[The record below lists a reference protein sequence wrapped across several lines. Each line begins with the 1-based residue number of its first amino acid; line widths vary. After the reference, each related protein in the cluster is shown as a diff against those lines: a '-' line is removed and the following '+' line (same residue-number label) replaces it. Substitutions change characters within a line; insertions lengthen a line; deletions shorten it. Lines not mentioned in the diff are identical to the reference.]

1 MCLPCPDVCLAVCP
15 ARVSALRLP
24 RGVFYHDE
32 DLLMLSLWAKTSGT
46 WINVATVV
54 LGTSLGLALR
64 SRLPKSMQQIITQA
78 VGLMTLV
85 IGVSM
90 ASNLSA
96 IDAGPIDGIILALLV
111 MAAGGLL
118 GEWWQIEKRLSVL
131 GDWLKARVRGGGRF
145 TEGFVAASLLFCI
158 GPMAI
163 VGSINNGLTGD
174 NALLTLKSTM
184 DGLAAIA
191 LTGTYGVGVGFSA
204 LSVLVVQGS
213 LSLLASLS
221 GSIISDPA
229 TSPQVLLIT
238 GTGGLMI
245 LGIGLNLLEVA
256 QVRVASFLPAL
267 LLSPVAIAIARLL

>member
-1 MCLPCPDVCLAVCP
+1 
-15 ARVSALRLP
+15 
-24 RGVFYHDE
+24 
-32 DLLMLSLWAKTSGT
+32 MLSLWAKTSGT
-46 WINVATVV
+46 WINVATIL
-54 LGTSLGLALR
+54 LGTTLGLMLR

-111 MAAGGLL
+111 MAAGGML
-118 GEWWQIEKRLSVL
+118 GEWWQIEKRLTVL

-163 VGSINNGLTGD
+163 VGSLNNGLSGD

-204 LSVLVVQGS
+204 LSVLGVQGA
-213 LSLLASLS
+213 LSVLASLL
-221 GSIISDPA
+221 GTILTDPT
-229 TSPQVLLIT
+229 TSPQVLLLT

-245 LGIGLNLLEVA
+245 LGIGLNLLEIG

-267 LLSPVAIAIARLL
+267 LLCPVAIALAQRL

>member
-1 MCLPCPDVCLAVCP
+1 
-15 ARVSALRLP
+15 
-24 RGVFYHDE
+24 
-32 DLLMLSLWAKTSGT
+32 MLNLWVTTSGT

-54 LGTSLGLALR
+54 LGTALGLMLR
-64 SRLPKSMQQIITQA
+64 SRLPKSMRQIITQA

-90 ASNLSA
+90 AASLSA
-96 IDAGPIDGIILALLV
+96 IEAGPIDGIILALLV
-111 MAAGGLL
+111 MVAGGLL
-118 GEWWQIEKRLSVL
+118 GEWGQIEKRLSVL

-163 VGSINNGLTGD
+163 VGSLNNGLAGD
-174 NALLTLKSTM
+174 NTLLTLKATM

-191 LTGTYGVGVGFSA
+191 LTGTYGIGVGFSA
-204 LSVLVVQGS
+204 LSVLVLQGG
-213 LSLLASLS
+213 LSLLASGS
-221 GSIISDPA
+221 GAIVPDPA
-229 TSPQVLLIT
+229 TSPHVLLIT

-245 LGIGLNLLEVA
+245 LGIGLNLLEIG

-267 LLSPVAIAIARLL
+267 LLSPLAIALAQRL

>member
-1 MCLPCPDVCLAVCP
+1 
-15 ARVSALRLP
+15 
-24 RGVFYHDE
+24 
-32 DLLMLSLWAKTSGT
+32 MLSLWAKTSGT
-46 WINVATVV
+46 WINVATIL
-54 LGTSLGLALR
+54 LGTTLGLMLR

-90 ASNLSA
+90 ASNLSDV
-96 IDAGPIDGIILALLV
+96 DAGPIDGIILALLV
-111 MAAGGLL
+111 MAMGGML

-131 GDWLKARVRGGGRF
+131 GDWLKAKVRGGGRF
-145 TEGFVAASLLFCI
+145 TEGFVAASLLFCV

-163 VGSINNGLTGD
+163 VGSLNNGLSGD

-204 LSVLVVQGS
+204 LSVLGIQGA
-213 LSLLASLS
+213 LSLLSSLL
-221 GSIISDPA
+221 GTVLADPT
-229 TSPQVLLIT
+229 TSPHVLLLT

-245 LGIGLNLLEVA
+245 LGIGLNLLEIG

-267 LLSPVAIAIARLL
+267 LLCPVAIALAQRL

>member
-1 MCLPCPDVCLAVCP
+1 
-15 ARVSALRLP
+15 
-24 RGVFYHDE
+24 
-32 DLLMLSLWAKTSGT
+32 MLSLWAKTSGT

-54 LGTSLGLALR
+54 FGTAVGLLLR
-64 SRLPKSMQQIITQA
+64 SHLPKAMQQIITQA
-78 VGLMTLV
+78 VGLMTMV

-90 ASNLSA
+90 ARSLSD
-96 IDAGPIDGIILALLV
+96 IEAGPIDGIILALLV
-111 MAAGGLL
+111 MVAGGLL

-163 VGSINNGLTGD
+163 VGSLNNGLSGD
-174 NALLTLKSTM
+174 NALLTLKATM

-204 LSVLVVQGS
+204 LSVLVVQGG
-213 LSLLASLS
+213 LSLLASVS
-221 GSIISDPA
+221 GAILPDPA
-229 TSPQVLLIT
+229 SSPHVLLIT

-245 LGIGLNLLEVA
+245 LGIGLNLLEIA

-267 LLSPVAIAIARLL
+267 LLSPLAIALAQRL

>member
-1 MCLPCPDVCLAVCP
+1 
-15 ARVSALRLP
+15 
-24 RGVFYHDE
+24 
-32 DLLMLSLWAKTSGT
+32 MLSLWAITSGT

-54 LGTSLGLALR
+54 LGTSLGLLLR

-78 VGLMTLV
+78 VGLMTVV
-85 IGVSM
+85 IGVTM
-90 ASNLSA
+90 ASGLANLE
-96 IDAGPIDGIILALLV
+96 AGPINGIILALLV
-111 MAAGGLL
+111 MVAGGLL
-118 GEWWQIEKRLSVL
+118 GEWWQIEQRLAVL

-163 VGSINNGLTGD
+163 VGSLNNGLTGD
-174 NALLTLKSTM
+174 NALLTLKATM

-191 LTGTYGVGVGFSA
+191 LTGSYGIGVGFSA
-204 LSVLVVQGS
+204 LSIFVVQGG

-221 GSIISDPA
+221 GAIIPDP
-229 TSPQVLLIT
+229 TNSPQVLLIT

-245 LGIGLNLLEVA
+245 MGIGLNLLEIA

-267 LLSPVAIAIARLL
+267 LLCPLAIALAQRL